1 MRAAARPR
9 DWHLGD
15 FPRGEFPNFPNKEAE
30 WQQTLS
36 N

>member
-1 MRAAARPR
+1 MTAARPSL
-9 DWHLGD
+9 WHLGD
-15 FPRGEFPNFPNKEAE
+15 FPDGEFPNKEAE